1 MKNNIKKFITRLF
14 LIIITLLLAISILI
28 VFNILNKDT
37 FYEGIKIN
45 GIDVSGL
52 NREETLNLI
61 KKRLRNNIR
70 DKKIKLNYENNYYY
84 INYEDIDV
92 VYDYYEAID
101 KCYKIGRTGNLID
114 RLKDINKAKK
124 QGFNYKMSL
133 EHDKSKLF
141 LEITKVYKY
150 INVEPENATL
160 KILNGKYEIS
170 TEKIGRKVNEN
181 KLEKNIEYAIRNN
194 INSINIPVEIVK
206 PAMTVKILEKINYKI
221 SRFSTTFNSYDYN
234 RVNNI
239 KLATNVING
248 KIILSGEIFS
258 FNKATGVRSIEKG
271 YKISKVINNGRYVPD
286 IGGGVC
292 QVSTTLYNA
301 ILYSDMEI
309 IERHHHTIPSNYIV
323 KGRDSAVSY
332 DYLDLK
338 FKNDTEYPMYIEG
351 KIINN
356 MIVINIYSNRDLI
369 SNNTVIETKIVE
381 VVQPEIKVIV
391 DKALQKGQE
400 IIIQKS
406 RIGYK
411 VETYKVKYN
420 SNVEVDRV
428 LISDDYYKPQNLII
442 KVGS

>member
-1 MKNNIKKFITRLF
+1 MKKNIMKVIIKLC
-14 LIIITLLLAISILI
+14 LIITTLLLTISIFI

-45 GIDVSGL
+45 GIDVGGL
-52 NREETLNLI
+52 NREETLELI
-61 KKRLRNNIR
+61 NKRLNKNIR
-70 DKKIKLNYENNYYY
+70 DKRIKLNYESNNYY

-101 KCYKIGRTGNLID
+101 KCHKIGRKGNLIN
-114 RLKDINKAKK
+114 RLKDINKVKK
-124 QGFNYKMSL
+124 RGFDYKMSL
-133 EHDKSKLF
+133 EHDRSKLF
-141 LEITKVYKY
+141 LEITNICKH
-150 INVEPENATL
+150 INIEPENAKL
-160 KILNGKYEIS
+160 NILNGKYE
-170 TEKIGRKVNEN
+170 TNPEKIGKKVNEN
-181 KLEKNIEYAIRNN
+181 KLEKIIEYCIQNN

-206 PAMTVKILEKINYKI
+206 PEMTVNMLEKINYKI
-221 SRFSTTFNSYDYN
+221 SHFSTTFNSYDYN

-239 KLATNVING
+239 KLATKAING
-248 KIILSGEIFS
+248 KIILRGETFS
-258 FNKATGVRSIEKG
+258 FNKTTGVRSIEKG

-338 FKNDTEYPMYIEG
+338 FKNDTEYPLYIES

-356 MIVINIYSNRDLI
+356 MIVINIYSNEDLI
-369 SNNTVIETKIVE
+369 NNNTVIETKIVE

-411 VETYKVKYN
+411 VETYKVKYD

-428 LISDDYYKPQNLII
+428 LISNDYYKPQKLII